1 MERQTL
7 IGAVAMLVG
16 IALFLP
22 VLRPG
27 IGGLWNLLLVPGA
40 ALLVY
45 GTYLV
50 GTSGGDDEGESVV

>member
-1 MERQTL
+1 MERQTM

-50 GTSGGDDEGESVV
+50 GTSGADESESVV